1 MSDEVD
7 APFDSL
13 RLGSQLPHNQ
23 SDIVDTLRKI
33 FSLEAELRGNPDGTR
48 EAEIN
53 KELEIL
59 RKKYEEQQ
67 FDEATNNIL
76 NNMSDKKN
84 MNESIKQKAKGYVQK
99 LLKTLELEDFKDDF
113 ILKDLTPA
121 EKDLII
127 NEVGDQMR
135 SYILNNL
142 YEFIVKVFPNFP
154 GLHSIKQMA
163 DAHIS
168 FKNEAEKKIKNMK
181 MNNDL
186 KEIKSNIL
194 INNQLLK
201 LLYQKFIQD
210 TLSARQVSPP
220 TGQDLSSAGQD
231 SSPVEQGS
239 APTKTVSPSAEPVS
253 PSQAI
258 KGGGGGRKKC
268 RTKGKKN
275 NNKTK
280 RRTKGKRKK
289 TKRRRN

>member
-1 MSDEVD
+1 MSDEVG
-7 APFDSL
+7 APTDSL
-13 RLGSQLPHNQ
+13 RTGSQLPHNQ
-23 SDIVDTLRKI
+23 SDIVNTLRQI
-33 FSLEAELRGNPDGTR
+33 FPLEEELKENPTATR

-67 FDEATNNIL
+67 FDEATNTIL
-76 NNMSDKKN
+76 DNMNNKKI

-154 GLHSIKQMA
+154 GLHSIKQIA

-168 FKNEAEKKIKNMK
+168 FKNEAEKKIINMK

-194 INNQLLK
+194 INNKLLN
-201 LLYQKFIQD
+201 LLYQKLVQD
-210 TLSARQVSPP
+210 TQ
-220 TGQDLSSAGQD
+220 
-231 SSPVEQGS
+231 SSPDD
-239 APTKTVSPSAEPVS
+239 VSRGNVS
-253 PSQAI
+253 GLIQKFSPE
-258 KGGGGGRKKC
+258 GGGKS
-268 RTKGKKN
+268 
-275 NNKTK
+275 K
-280 RRTKGKRKK
+280 RRRKK
-289 TKRRRN
+289 TKRKKKSKKSKSKKYRRKKLN